1 MQKKLPAKGA
11 FSVVGDQT
19 GECMERIES
28 AENTKIKWAAA
39 LHMRKE
45 RERREEFVA
54 EGIRLT
60 ETAAASSWPL
70 LFCLVTETA
79 LQDARVQA
87 IVAVLEK
94 RQCPVY
100 LVSQAAYKKASA
112 TNTPQGIL
120 LVMKR
125 KTVSLSS
132 LRAKETPFLAVLDK
146 VQDPGNAGTIIRTA
160 DAAGCTGIVAL
171 EGTVDLFSDKT
182 VRSAMGSLFHLP
194 IVVRATCAELLSYI
208 EENRVSCFASVLD
221 KEAVPYFSVD
231 YRRPVA
237 VVFGNEGNGVSGEI
251 GDCMPHVFIPMA
263 GQTESLNVGTAA
275 AIILYEAF
283 RQRYSMGDCQQR

>member
-1 MQKKLPAKGA
+1 
-11 FSVVGDQT
+11 
-19 GECMERIES
+19 MERIES
-28 AENTKIKWAAA
+28 AENSKIKWAAA

-45 RERREEFVA
+45 RDRRGEFIA

-60 ETAAASSWPL
+60 ETAAAASWPL

-87 IVAVLEK
+87 VVAVLERK
-94 RQCPVY
+94 KCPVC
-100 LVSQAAYKKASA
+100 LVSMAAFKKASS

-125 KTVSLSS
+125 QTVSLSS
-132 LRAKETPFLAVLDK
+132 LQTKDSSFLVVMDK
-146 VQDPGNAGTIIRTA
+146 IQDPGNAGTIIRTA
-160 DAAGCTGIVAL
+160 DAAGCTGIIAL
-171 EGTVDLFSDKT
+171 EGTVDLFADKT

-194 IVVRATCAELLSYI
+194 IITRATCSELLSYMR
-208 EENRVSCFASVLD
+208 ENGVSCFASMID
-221 KEAVPYFSVD
+221 KVAVPYFSVD

-237 VVFGNEGNGVSGEI
+237 VVFGNEGNGVSDEI
-251 GDCMPHVFIPMA
+251 GNNLPHVFIPMA
-263 GQTESLNVGTAA
+263 GKTESLNVGTSA

-283 RQRYSMGDCQQR
+283 RQRYSMGNCQQR

>member
-1 MQKKLPAKGA
+1 
-11 FSVVGDQT
+11 
-19 GECMERIES
+19 MERIES
-28 AENTKIKWAAA
+28 AENSKIKWAAA

-60 ETAAASSWPL
+60 ETAAASNWPL

-79 LQDARVQA
+79 LQDVRVQA
-87 IVAVLEK
+87 IVTDLERKKCQVL
-94 RQCPVY
+94 
-100 LVSQAAYKKASA
+100 LVSPAVFKKASA

-120 LVMKR
+120 LVMKQI
-125 KTVSLSS
+125 KASFSS
-132 LRAKETPFLAVLDK
+132 LQAKSSSLFVVLDK
-146 VQDPGNAGTIIRTA
+146 IQDPGNAGAIVRTA
-160 DAAGCTGIVAL
+160 DAAGCTGIIAL

-194 IVVRATCAELLSYI
+194 IITRATYTELFTYMQ
-208 EENRVSCFASVLD
+208 ENCISCFASMLD
-221 KEAVPYFSVD
+221 KEAVPYFSVN

-237 VVFGNEGNGVSGEI
+237 VVFGNEGNGVSEEI
-251 GDCMPHVFIPMA
+251 GNNMPHVFIPMT
-263 GQTESLNVGTAA
+263 GKTESLNVGTSA

-283 RQRYSMGDCQQR
+283 RQRYSVGDCQQR